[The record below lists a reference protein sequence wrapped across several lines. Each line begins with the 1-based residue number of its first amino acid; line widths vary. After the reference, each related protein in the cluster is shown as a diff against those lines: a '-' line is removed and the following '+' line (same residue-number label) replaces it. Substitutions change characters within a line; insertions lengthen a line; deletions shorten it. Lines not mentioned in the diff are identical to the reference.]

1 VLRHIFFSTFV
12 AFMLMGTSYAQ
23 TATTLFDGSPA
34 FQSASCFPA
43 VDFSLDDQLFDSHNT
58 FGNNIFTNDAIDR
71 ADQEWWGTTGVQDS
85 RRFHEYVVRGQSA
98 DGGGAGAAEATDPTA
113 LLTQLQIQN
122 VMTFESFNGSGY
134 ANTAVVQPV
143 LPFPVAMPG
152 FKELFPN
159 HIIRPTLPFPSPT
172 ADPDGPLGV
181 QGGMGDLTILD
192 VYLREVEGFG
202 TVGLGYTLLAS
213 TSTDPQL
220 GLGEWQ
226 LGSSA
231 VVVYKEIPKTL
242 LGFIYQQPFSMESD
256 AQAVNL
262 SVIAVRQLPDQWY
275 VRWGEI
281 FWTFNTKT
289 GDYNIPL
296 QFAVGKVVKVHNQ
309 SLNLFVEPF
318 YTPDGLH
325 SGTGGDKWGI
335 KLNCTFLFPKKKLQ
349 PLLGFLWGENG
360 HCGGCRCR

>member
-1 VLRHIFFSTFV
+1 MFRHIFFSTFV
-12 AFMLMGTSYAQ
+12 AFILIGTSYAQ

-34 FQSASCFPA
+34 FQFAACSPP
-43 VDFSLDDQLFDSHNT
+43 VVFSLDDQLFDSQNT
-58 FGNNIFTNDAIDR
+58 FGSNIFANDSIDR
-71 ADQEWWGTTGVQDS
+71 ANQEWEIAGVQDTIG
-85 RRFHEYVVRGQSA
+85 FQEYVIRGQSA

-134 ANTAVVQPV
+134 ANAAVVQPV

-152 FKELFPN
+152 FKELFQS
-159 HIIRPTLPFPSPT
+159 HIVRPTLPFPAPT

-192 VYLREVEGFG
+192 VYLRPVEGFG
-202 TVGLGYTLLAS
+202 VIGLGYTLLAP

-226 LGSSA
+226 FGPSA
-231 VVVYKEIPKTL
+231 VVVYKEVPKTL
-242 LGFIYQQPFSMESD
+242 LGFIYQQPFSLESD
-256 AQAVNL
+256 AQVVNL

-296 QFAVGKVVKVHNQ
+296 QIAVGKVLTVCNQ
-309 SLNLFVEPF
+309 PVNLFVEPF
-318 YTPDGLH
+318 YTPDRLH
-325 SGTGGDKWGI
+325 SGTGGDQWGV
-335 KLNCTFLFPKKKLQ
+335 KFNCTFLFPEKKLK
-349 PLLGFLWGENG
+349 PLLGFLWGEDG
-360 HCGGCRCR
+360 HCGRCRGV